1 MGRFFVIWLL
11 TSGIVGVFLFVLSN
25 KEKIA
30 TIKTVWRVSTALI
43 IGAILTL
50 IPLILNNLQG
60 L

>member
-30 TIKTVWRVSTALI
+30 TIKTAWRVLTALI